1 MKMIS
6 ALAQADLRSLHPV
19 LLVITEFV
27 TQDFVAL

>member
-6 ALAQADLRSLHPV
+6 ALAQADLSLHPV